1 MPDTKEKIIEVCES
15 LFFEQGIA
23 NIRLQQI
30 ADGAG
35 ISVGNLA
42 YHFKNKDAIVTA
54 VYENLFAELS
64 GILSQYIVYQ
74 QLSGFNKQFSA
85 LYEFYH
91 KNNFTFNNQWEIQ
104 RNYPEIQ
111 QEWLSAMN
119 KILLQLKKR
128 IEYNV
133 ENGFFKPE
141 PWKGAYDNLTQ
152 TILLGINCWI
162 PQQMLRN
169 RPVKEELY
177 KKNLWTMLYPCFTD
191 KGIRE
196 FEQTVVPEIF

>member
-1 MPDTKEKIIEVCES
+1 MSDTKQRILEVSEG

-30 ADGAG
+30 ADAAG

-64 GILSQYIVYQ
+64 AILSQYIVHQQLAGFNMQFAALYDFYQ
-74 QLSGFNKQFSA
+74 Q
-85 LYEFYH
+85 
-91 KNNFTFNNQWEIQ
+91 NNFTFNNQWEIQ
-104 RNYPEIQ
+104 RNYPDIQ
-111 QEWLSAMN
+111 QEWLSAMG
-119 KILLQLKKR
+119 KIQLQLKKR

-133 ENGFFKPE
+133 ANGFFRPE
-141 PWKGAYDNLTQ
+141 PWKGAHDSLTQ
-152 TILLGINCWI
+152 NLLMGINCWI

-177 KKNLWTMLYPCFTD
+177 KKNLWGMLYPYFTD
-191 KGIRE
+191 KGIRQ
-196 FEQTVVPEIF
+196 FEQTIIPETF

>member
-1 MPDTKEKIIEVCES
+1 MLDTKTRIINES
-15 LFFEQGIA
+15 ETLFFEQGIA

-30 ADGAG
+30 ADAAG

-64 GILSQYIVYQ
+64 TILSQYIVYQ

-91 KNNFTFNNQWEIQ
+91 KNKFTFNNQWEIQ
-104 RNYPEIQ
+104 RNYPDIQ
-111 QEWLSAMN
+111 QEWLAAMN
-119 KILLQLKKR
+119 KILIQLKKR
-128 IEYNV
+128 IEYNI

-141 PWKGAYDNLTQ
+141 PWKGMYDNLTQ
-152 TILLGINCWI
+152 TLLMAINSWI

-169 RPVKEELY
+169 RAVKEELY
-177 KKNLWTMLYPCFTD
+177 KKKLWTILYPFFTE

-196 FEQTVVPEIF
+196 FQHTIVPEIF

>member
-1 MPDTKEKIIEVCES
+1 MPDTKRKIIDVSEN
-15 LFFEQGIA
+15 LFFEHGIA
-23 NIRLQQI
+23 SIRLQQI
-30 ADGAG
+30 ADAAG

-54 VYENLFAELS
+54 VYEDLFAQLS
-64 GILSQYIVYQ
+64 TILSQYIVYQ
-74 QLSGFNKQFSA
+74 QLSGFNMQFSA
-85 LYEFYH
+85 LYDFYQ

-111 QEWLSAMN
+111 QEWLSVMN

-133 ENGFFKPE
+133 ANGFFKPE
-141 PWKGAYDNLTQ
+141 PWKGAHDHLTQ
-152 TILLGINCWI
+152 NLLLSINTWI

-169 RPVKEELY
+169 RPIKEDLY
-177 KKNLWTMLYPCFTD
+177 KKSLWNILYPHFTD

-196 FEQTVVPEIF
+196 FEQTIVPELS

>member
-1 MPDTKEKIIEVCES
+1 MLATKARIIAES
-15 LFFEQGIA
+15 ETLFFEQGIA

-30 ADGAG
+30 ADAAG

-42 YHFKNKDAIVTA
+42 YHFKNKDAIVAA
-54 VYENLFAELS
+54 VYENLFTELS
-64 GILSQYIVYQ
+64 AILSQYVIYQ
-74 QLSGFNKQFSA
+74 QLAGFNKQFSA
-85 LYEFYH
+85 LYEFYQ
-91 KNNFTFNNQWEIQ
+91 KKQFTFNNQWEIQ

-128 IEYNV
+128 IEYNTV
-133 ENGFFKPE
+133 NGFFKPE
-141 PWKGAYDNLTQ
+141 AWKGIYDNLTQ
-152 TILLGINCWI
+152 TLLMAINSWI

-169 RPVKEELY
+169 RAVKEELY
-177 KKNLWTMLYPCFTD
+177 KKNLWTILYPFFTE

-196 FEQTVVPEIF
+196 FEATVVPEVF